1 LTRAADPA
9 RAALRTS
16 IRRGLSRHRKCLEL
30 YRTLTAGSWSVRAS
44 RGRPDGTGRLCWCS
58 RQDLCFRALR
68 ETGSPALGPASET
81 SQTSDIQSGSMLL
94 RSGRGVRT
102 PVAGPSLREAR
113 ATARRP
119 RSVRRSEEREAARG
133 AWTRQQNKAMEDVAG
148 ICRRYRWVQRPARG
162 AGQGRAVRPPRSVS
176 LGAGDRWSH
185 ARASDGTRRAAI
197 GGVRYHER
205 CVRRC
210 PVDRHLPS
218 WRSRA
223 GLSVE
228 QGEGVARRRQR
239 HPPLCPGAKAEV
251 RGEMCAAAIG
261 SRQGQLGSPGRR
273 GLGEP
278 CLSLTR
284 ARDAG

>member
-1 LTRAADPA
+1 M
-9 RAALRTS
+9 
-16 IRRGLSRHRKCLEL
+16 RRGLSRSRTCPEL
-30 YRTLTAGSWSVRAS
+30 CRTLTAGSWSVRAGH
-44 RGRPDGTGRLCWCS
+44 GRPDDTGRLCWRS

-81 SQTSDIQSGSMLL
+81 SQTSDIQSGSMVLG
-94 RSGRGVRT
+94 SGRGGRT

-119 RSVRRSEEREAARG
+119 RSVRRSEGREAARG

-148 ICRRYRWVQRPARG
+148 ICRRYRRVQRRTCG
-162 AGQGRAVRPPRSVS
+162 LGQAWAVRPPRSVS
-176 LGAGDRWSH
+176 SGAGDRRSH

-197 GGVRYHER
+197 GGVRHHEW

-239 HPPLCPGAKAEV
+239 HPPLCTGAKAEV
-251 RGEMCAAAIG
+251 RGEMCAAAIR

-273 GLGEP
+273 GLGES
-278 CLSLTR
+278 CLGLTR
-284 ARDAG
+284 ATDTG